1 MTGTPSGTATPGCAL
16 TTSLV
21 ASIRR
26 TIGRTRERTAGSLGR
41 FAVAASLALLLLLS
55 CSPAHATIRYTI
67 SLDHPDQHLFRVS
80 MQIPVEGHEV
90 PTALPAWNALYQIR
104 DFSER
109 VRNVSAICLWYESM
123 QLGGQSIEANR
134 LEVRKVD
141 KQDWRISSP
150 TQCVSG
156 DHNTFIVS
164 YSVFWDTPGPF
175 DSQLNDHHA
184 FANLAEILMY
194 VPNRRGE
201 DVSVQFTSLPDGWQ
215 TATALVSASEPNTYS
230 ASNYDSLVDAPV
242 EAGVLDQ
249 FSFESDGAPIHVI
262 LDGKESAKSRLQ
274 NYLLPITRYELTLMG
289 GPPFDSPDHG
299 YTFFFHIGPSAEV
312 GGGGMEHR
320 NSSAIAG
327 GSPEECGAIA
337 AHEFFHAWNVKRIR
351 PQALEPVDYSKEQYT
366 RALWFAEGVTN
377 TYETFALERTGLWS
391 KEQFYKDL
399 AGQIDILQSR
409 PARLWQSAEES
420 SLDAWFEGFSDYGD
434 PSRSISYYNKG
445 DILGVLLDL
454 AIRDAT
460 DNRKSLDDV
469 MRLLN
474 DEYAKRGK
482 FYDDSD
488 GIRRAVEEV
497 SGKSFKDF
505 FGRYVSGTQEI
516 PYNDFLGLAGLAL
529 QPGSHESSVPRY
541 SIVELPQSTDRQ
553 RRIREG
559 LLHGTTN

>member
-1 MTGTPSGTATPGCAL
+1 VTDRPGGTATLGCGLMTFLVTDTGHMIGSAL
-16 TTSLV
+16 DPRASVFVFSL
-21 ASIRR
+21 RR
-26 TIGRTRERTAGSLGR
+26 FGIIAL
-41 FAVAASLALLLLLS
+41 FALLFLLTS
-55 CSPAHATIRYTI
+55 SPAHATIRYTV
-67 SLDHPDQHLFRVS
+67 SLDHPDQHLFHVS
-80 MQIPVEGHEV
+80 MQVPIESSEV
-90 PTALPAWNALYQIR
+90 TTALPAWNALYQIR
-104 DFSER
+104 DFAER
-109 VRNVSAICLWYESM
+109 VRDVTAGCGAGADIPL
-123 QLGGQSIEANR
+123 EAQ
-134 LEVRKVD
+134 KTD
-141 KQDWRISSP
+141 KQEWKLSSAQVCGP
-150 TQCVSG
+150 Q
-156 DHNTFIVS
+156 DHSDIAIH
-164 YSVFWDTPGPF
+164 YSIFWDTPGPF

-184 FANLAEILMY
+184 FLNLAEVLMY
-194 VPNRRGE
+194 MPNRRDE
-201 DVSVQFTSLPDGWQ
+201 DVSVQFTNLPDGWQ
-215 TATALVSASEPNTYS
+215 TATALAPASEANTYT

-242 EAGVLDQ
+242 EAGMLDQ
-249 FSFESDGAPIHVI
+249 FSFESDGVPIHVV

-274 NYLLPITRYELTLMG
+274 NYLLPITRYELNLMG
-289 GPPFDSPDHG
+289 GAPFDSPDHG
-299 YTFFFHIGPSAEV
+299 YTFFFHIGSSGEV

-351 PQALEPVDYSKEQYT
+351 PQSLEPVDYSKEQYT

-420 SLDAWFEGFSDYGD
+420 SLDAWFEGFPDYGD
-434 PSRSISYYNKG
+434 PARSISYYNKG

-460 DNRKSLDDV
+460 DDRKSFDDV
-469 MRLLN
+469 MRLMN
-474 DEYAKRGK
+474 DEYAKRGT

-488 GIRRAVEEV
+488 GIRGAVEQV

-505 FGRYVSGTQEI
+505 FARYVSGTQEI

-529 QPGSHESSVPRY
+529 QPGPRDSSVPRY

-553 RRIREG
+553 RRIRDG
-559 LLHGTTN
+559 FLHGATN

>member
-1 MTGTPSGTATPGCAL
+1 MGAVFTFGHPWTVAL
-16 TTSLV
+16 
-21 ASIRR
+21 
-26 TIGRTRERTAGSLGR
+26 
-41 FAVAASLALLLLLS
+41 FALLLLLTS
-55 CSPAHATIRYTI
+55 SPARATIRYSI
-67 SLDHPDQHLFRVS
+67 SLDHPDQHLFHVT
-80 MQIPVEGHEV
+80 MTVPVNTKELT
-90 PTALPAWNALYQIR
+90 TALPAWNALYQVR
-104 DFSER
+104 DFAER
-109 VRNVSAICLWYESM
+109 VRDVAAICGAGNDTTLP
-123 QLGGQSIEANR
+123 
-134 LEVRKVD
+134 LEVQKTD
-141 KQDWRISSP
+141 KQDWNISGASQECGSP
-150 TQCVSG
+150 
-156 DHNTFIVS
+156 DHRDFVIR
-164 YSVFWDTPGPF
+164 YSIFWDTPGPF
-175 DSQLNDHHA
+175 DSQLNDRHA
-184 FANLAEILMY
+184 FLNLAEILMY
-194 VPNRRGE
+194 VPDRRSE
-201 DVSVQFTSLPDGWQ
+201 DVSVQFTNLPDGWQ
-215 TATALVSASEPNTYS
+215 TATALASTSEPNTYS
-230 ASNYDSLVDAPV
+230 ASSYDYLVDAPV

-262 LDGKESAKSRLQ
+262 LDGKESARSRLQ
-274 NYLLPITRYELTLMG
+274 NYLLPITRYELNLMA

-351 PQALEPVDYSKEQYT
+351 PQSLEPVDYSKEQYT

-474 DEYAKRGK
+474 DEYAKRGR

-497 SGKSFKDF
+497 SGKSFKNF

>member
-1 MTGTPSGTATPGCAL
+1 MSGTATPGCAL
-16 TTSLV
+16 TTSPLIN
-21 ASIRR
+21 ARR
-26 TIGRTRERTAGSLGR
+26 AIGRTRERGAGFLWHFG
-41 FAVAASLALLLLLS
+41 VAASLALLLLLS
-55 CSPAHATIRYTI
+55 CSPAHATIRYSI
-67 SLDHPDQHLFRVS
+67 SLDHPDQHVFRVT
-80 MQIPVEGHEV
+80 MTV
-90 PTALPAWNALYQIR
+90 PANTKELATALPAWNALYQIR
-104 DFSER
+104 DFAER
-109 VRNVSAICLWYESM
+109 VRDVVAICGAGTDTSVALAV
-123 QLGGQSIEANR
+123 Q
-134 LEVRKVD
+134 KTD
-141 KQDWRISSP
+141 KQDWNISEAPQECGSP
-150 TQCVSG
+150 
-156 DHNTFIVS
+156 DHHDVVIR

-215 TATALVSASEPNTYS
+215 TATALASASEPNTYS

-274 NYLLPITRYELTLMG
+274 NYLLPITRYELTLMD

-351 PQALEPVDYSKEQYT
+351 PQSLEPVDYSKEQYT
-366 RALWFAEGVTN
+366 RALWFAEGITN
-377 TYETFALERTGLWS
+377 TYESLALERTGLWS
-391 KEQFYKDL
+391 KDQFYKDL

-488 GIRRAVEEV
+488 GIRGAVEEA

-505 FGRYVSGTQEI
+505 FARYVSGTQEI

-559 LLHGTTN
+559 LLHGTAN